1 MCLILCCGFGYYLIT
16 MNNSRKKVE
25 DMKYIT
31 RNLENVVNQVTKEY
45 PVVCMK
51 PGLSAIDRENYIVP
65 IWMI

>member
-1 MCLILCCGFGYYLIT
+1 
-16 MNNSRKKVE
+16 
-25 DMKYIT
+25 MKYIT